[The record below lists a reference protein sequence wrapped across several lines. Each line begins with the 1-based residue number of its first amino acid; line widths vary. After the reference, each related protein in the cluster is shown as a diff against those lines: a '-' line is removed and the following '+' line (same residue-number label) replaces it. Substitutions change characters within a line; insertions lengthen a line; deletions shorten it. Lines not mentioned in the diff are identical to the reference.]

1 MTIAKAYY
9 TYVYIVKCLCSL
21 QLYCKPITV
30 EPPLPGPLLS
40 GTSVW
45 TAQISHVALVY

>member
-9 TYVYIVKCLCSL
+9 TYIYIVKCLCSL
-21 QLYCKPITV
+21 QLYCKLITV
-30 EPPLPGPLLS
+30 EPPLPGPD
-40 GTSVW
+40 TFVW